1 MYNSLVLLFFSS
13 FFVAVPVVILL
24 YCSCRSRLSSKIS
37 QTQTFA
43 RASRIGRKQ
52 SANTDRQTKLKPASN
67 SASLVLSLTHSLT
80 AVSSEPVQ
88 PPAAAFPR
96 CTVQLF
102 PPRHPPLLFHLLH
115 FTTPEPIPKLYF
127 TTLQL
132 SLSETAA
139 AAHRQ
144 FCAP

>member
-1 MYNSLVLLFFSS
+1 MYNSPVLLFSS

-67 SASLVLSLTHSLT
+67 SASLVLSLTHLLQFLQSPFNRSLPHFLVAPSNFFLLVIPLFYFIFFFFT
-80 AVSSEPVQ
+80 LPPQNPFRSSTL
-88 PPAAAFPR
+88 R
-96 CTVQLF
+96 LF
-102 PPRHPPLLFHLLH
+102 NSH
-115 FTTPEPIPKLYF
+115 
-127 TTLQL
+127 
-132 SLSETAA
+132 
-139 AAHRQ
+139 
-144 FCAP
+144 

>member
-37 QTQTFA
+37 QTQTQTFA

-67 SASLVLSLTHSLT
+67 SASLVLSLTHLLQFLQSTFNRPLPHFLVAPSNFFLLVIPLFYFIFFFT
-80 AVSSEPVQ
+80 LPPQNPFRSSTL
-88 PPAAAFPR
+88 R
-96 CTVQLF
+96 LF
-102 PPRHPPLLFHLLH
+102 NSH
-115 FTTPEPIPKLYF
+115 
-127 TTLQL
+127 
-132 SLSETAA
+132 
-139 AAHRQ
+139 
-144 FCAP
+144 